1 MKVECPIFIQQEQFN
16 EFTRLTAVNMKH
28 LFEQVQL
35 QGPKLYHIF
44 MKKKKNVEEMNFLSD
59 VLSQTLTDMEDTNKL
74 TINVADGVFVFSYM
88 LQDNLNCI
96 F

>member
-1 MKVECPIFIQQEQFN
+1 
-16 EFTRLTAVNMKH
+16 
-28 LFEQVQL
+28 
-35 QGPKLYHIF
+35 

-59 VLSQTLTDMEDTNKL
+59 ILSQTLTDMEDTNKL
-74 TINVADGVFVFSYM
+74 TINVADGVIVFSYM